1 MGFVSNC
8 TPRVKIQSCNAVETR
23 KKKRSGR
30 EGANGDKERIYAI
43 AENICALE
51 AAAVRD
57 GKLTSA
63 REQEENGKTR
73 ALKERGNERRED
85 RIYMDVRGRGR
96 NEQRG

>member
-1 MGFVSNC
+1 M
-8 TPRVKIQSCNAVETR
+8 
-23 KKKRSGR
+23 
-30 EGANGDKERIYAI
+30 
-43 AENICALE
+43 E

-63 REQEENGKTR
+63 REQEENGKTH